1 MISTNVIHVQVDEK
15 GKFNN
20 VEVVSTPIANDF
32 L

>member
-1 MISTNVIHVQVDEK
+1 MISTNVIHAHVDEK
-15 GKFNN
+15 EKFDN